1 MGTSK
6 WYYSAI
12 HLVLAWQLTIVV
24 GCGRDDATDVTSDVH
39 TATTTAPSPAS
50 PATDGPLTS
59 ASPATQPASADR
71 SNDTAGPDLTASA
84 VAPPA
89 TTPPATPPAGKDAS
103 PDPASAASQTV
114 AYSPAEIPPGNDP
127 PAPSE
132 SVSPNSLSP
141 CRPETELRPGDWAM
155 LAAQEGRQLRY
166 EIVEVAPDA
175 ITTRVEVFLEGRPQG
190 RATLRRDPCASDLI
204 PPPTSNASAERQV
217 TEADCEAAGR
227 RWRCFR
233 YEDRWTDEDVTY
245 VRYTWVSDEA
255 PLFGIVRMELHGD
268 DTREAELELIDW
280 GPKR

>member
-1 MGTSK
+1 MGIPK
-6 WYYSAI
+6 WYHSAL
-12 HLVLAWQLTIVV
+12 LVLAWQMTIVG
-24 GCGRDDATDVTSDVH
+24 GCGRDDATDVTSDAH

-50 PATDGPLTS
+50 PAADGPLTS

-71 SNDTAGPDLTASA
+71 PKDATGSIPNVSA
-84 VAPPA
+84 AL
-89 TTPPATPPAGKDAS
+89 PATPPVLNNAS

-114 AYSPAEIPPGNDP
+114 AYSPTEIPPGNDP
-127 PAPSE
+127 PAPPE
-132 SVSPNSLSP
+132 AVSPPNSLSP

-217 TEADCEAAGR
+217 TKADCEAAGR